1 MDDIQSWQ
9 IPNKLNNLE
18 SKSDNCLNFDIDVR
32 LSPYF
37 DKYNT

>member
-1 MDDIQSWQ
+1 MDDKQSWQ
-9 IPNKLNNLE
+9 IPNNLE